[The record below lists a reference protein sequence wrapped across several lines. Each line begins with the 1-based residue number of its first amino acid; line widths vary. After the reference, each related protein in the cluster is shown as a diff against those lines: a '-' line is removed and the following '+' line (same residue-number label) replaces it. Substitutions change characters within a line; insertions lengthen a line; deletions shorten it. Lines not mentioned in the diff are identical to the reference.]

1 MFKLQAFLLSLLL
14 SLNRLNTH
22 HFCCLLSLSLRISFE
37 TQLSHLEDKWIL
49 HEPFFLFF
57 PFFFFGY
64 PTLLTRGILVPQT
77 GMGPEPCAVDAWGLN
92 HWTAREVKNPSK
104 IQFPHLKTPGHCS
117 LNSSRLHW
125 PFPLLPSSCHLLHG
139 IWLAPSPS
147 HSSTPM
153 SLTGIGTRHSISIYP
168 ILIYP
173 IMLPHN
179 QCRVK
184 VY

>member
-14 SLNRLNTH
+14 SLDRLNTH
-22 HFCCLLSLSLRISFE
+22 HFCCLLSLSLRVSFE
-37 TQLSHLEDKWIL
+37 THLSHLEDKWVL

-57 PFFFFGY
+57 GY
-64 PTLLTRGILVPQT
+64 PTHLACGILAPQT
-77 GMGPEPCAVDAWGLN
+77 GMGPEPRTVDAWGIN
-92 HWTAREVKNPSK
+92 RWTTREVRNPSK
-104 IQFPHLKTPGHCS
+104 IQFPHLKTPDHCS
-117 LNSSRLHW
+117 LNSSRLHQ

-139 IWLAPSPS
+139 VWLAPSPS
-147 HSSTPM
+147 HGSTLM
-153 SLTGIGTRHSISIYP
+153 SLTGTGTGHSISIYP

-173 IMLPHN
+173 IMPPHN